1 MSNKL
6 VDLIIK
12 YNELTP
18 KEKKLF
24 AEVIGIEIKEVPIIT
39 PRSIEDIIKPKQPYK
54 PEPYKPIYP
63 YDKYTLIPDNQ
74 PYRTIPIYDTT
85 PSVPFYPLDIRLN
98 GDSSF

>member
-54 PEPYKPIYP
+54 PIYP
-63 YDKYTLIPDNQ
+63 YDEYTFIPDNQ

-85 PSVPFYPLDIRLN
+85 PSVPLYPLGIRLD

>member
-54 PEPYKPIYP
+54 PIYP
-63 YDKYTLIPDNQ
+63 YDEYTFILDNQ
-74 PYRTIPIYDTT
+74 PYRTIHIYNTT
-85 PSVPFYPLDIRLN
+85 PLVPLYPLGIRLD